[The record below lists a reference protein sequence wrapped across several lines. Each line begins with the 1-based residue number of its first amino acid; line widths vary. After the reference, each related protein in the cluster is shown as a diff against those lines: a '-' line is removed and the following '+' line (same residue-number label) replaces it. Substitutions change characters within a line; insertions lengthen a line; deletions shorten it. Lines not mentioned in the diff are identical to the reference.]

1 MLSNDFFH
9 PDHVIPA
16 TEFVTAVM
24 EQPHSLKAKMGME
37 LLTVFAKIFIFCLGI
52 TNACVQIQ
60 DPHFF

>member
-24 EQPHSLKAKMGME
+24 EQPHSLKSKMGME
-37 LLTVFAKIFIFCLGI
+37 LLAVFGKIFIFCLWI
-52 TNACVQIQ
+52 TNA
-60 DPHFF
+60 